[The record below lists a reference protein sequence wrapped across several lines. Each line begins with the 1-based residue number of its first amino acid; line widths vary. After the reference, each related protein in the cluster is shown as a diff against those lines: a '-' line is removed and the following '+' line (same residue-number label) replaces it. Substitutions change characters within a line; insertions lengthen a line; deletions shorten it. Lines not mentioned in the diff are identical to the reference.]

1 MHEFVVS
8 AGILRREHRVS
19 AMDIA
24 KRLLDMGYHAPTV
37 YFSLVVAEAL
47 MIEPTETES
56 LETFDAFAQA
66 FVKILEEDAAL
77 LQQAPHTLPISRPDE
92 VAAAKHPLLRWKD
105 H

>member
-1 MHEFVVS
+1 
-8 AGILRREHRVS
+8 
-19 AMDIA
+19 
-24 KRLLDMGYHAPTV
+24 
-37 YFSLVVAEAL
+37 

-66 FVKILEEDAAL
+66 FVKILEEDGAL

-92 VAAAKHPLLRWKD
+92 LEAAKYPLLRWKD